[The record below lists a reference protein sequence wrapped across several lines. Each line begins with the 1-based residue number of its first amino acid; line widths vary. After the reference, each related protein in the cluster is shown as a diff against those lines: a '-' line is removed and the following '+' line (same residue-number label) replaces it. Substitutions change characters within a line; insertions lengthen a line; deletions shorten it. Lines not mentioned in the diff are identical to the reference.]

1 MKKIVDL
8 SKWQNK
14 VNYSELG
21 KECSLAILRVQDG
34 SYVKDSMYGIHVKGC
49 QSTGIAYGVYAF
61 ARFTSTEDAKVE
73 AKDFYA
79 RANQYG
85 KPLFYVID
93 VEVKTMGN
101 MRAGTEAYLQQ
112 LRQLGAGKIGIY
124 IAHHE
129 FESFNIKTSS
139 ADFIWLPRYHQNG
152 RDIIAPKFKCDLH
165 QYTDRGKIKGIN
177 GAVDL
182 NRLTGSKSLQWF
194 LGENQTYRVT
204 ANHLN
209 IREQPSMSG
218 KILGT
223 LSKNEKVIILS
234 VDENGW
240 AEFKYK
246 SKKAYVFRDYLQ

>member
-14 VNYSELG
+14 VNYSELA
-21 KECSLAILRVQDG
+21 KDCSLAILRVQDG
-34 SYVKDSMYGIHVKGC
+34 SVVKDSMYGIHAKGC
-49 QSTGIAYGVYAF
+49 QSVGIPYGVYAF

-73 AKDFYA
+73 AKDFFA
-79 RANQYG
+79 RSNVYG

-101 MRAGTEAYLQQ
+101 MRAGTEAYLQK
-112 LRQLGAGKIGIY
+112 LRQLGAEKIGIY

-129 FESFNIKTSS
+129 YEAFNIKTSS

-152 RDIIAPKFKCDLH
+152 RDLIAPKYKCDLH
-165 QYTDRGKIKGIN
+165 QYTDRGKIAGIN
-177 GAVDL
+177 GPVDL
-182 NRLTGSKSLQWF
+182 NRLTGTKSLQWF

-218 KILGT
+218 KIVGT
-223 LSKNEKVIILS
+223 FSKDEKVIVLS

-240 AEFKYK
+240 AEIKYK
-246 SKKAYVFRDYLQ
+246 SQKAHVFRSYLD

>member
-14 VNYSELG
+14 VNYSELA
-21 KECSLAILRVQDG
+21 KDCSLAILRVQDG

-79 RANQYG
+79 RANIYG

-101 MRAGTEAYLQQ
+101 MRAGTEAFLQQ
-112 LRQLGAGKIGIY
+112 LRQLGAEKIGIY

-129 FESFNIKTSS
+129 YESFNIKTNS

-152 RDIIAPKFKCDLH
+152 RDIIAPKYKCDLH
-165 QYTDRGKIKGIN
+165 QYTDRGKIAGIN
-177 GAVDL
+177 GPVDL
-182 NRLTGSKSLQWF
+182 NRLTGTKSLQWF
-194 LGENQTYRVT
+194 LGENKSYRVT
-204 ANHLN
+204 AEYLN
-209 IREQPSMSG
+209 IRNQPSMSG
-218 KILGT
+218 QVIGT
-223 LSKNEKVIILS
+223 FSKNAEVVVLS
-234 VDENGW
+234 VNQNGW
-240 AEFKYK
+240 AEINYK
-246 SKKAYVFRDYLQ
+246 SKKAYVFNSYLK